1 MERRRRDLPTIDPT
15 TFGVKPKTKT
25 KKGNKGTKS
34 NYTSQVENSVKE
46 LVKKGVKDYNKGREI
61 TDSPNTVSK
70 IQINGGG
77 KKYTFTDITEPVD
90 IQLTDKT
97 ALRFKIVKS
106 EEESIYRVD
115 IRTMVLKKD
124 KWIYTERG
132 VNFELGYIEDV
143 IMTLVKLASE
153 DIDEAMAYV

>member
-1 MERRRRDLPTIDPT
+1 MRRNLPNIDPT
-15 TFGVKPKTKT
+15 TFGVKPKTK
-25 KKGNKGTKS
+25 KGGNKS
-34 NYTSQVENSVKE
+34 NYTTQVENSVKK
-46 LVKKGVKDYNKGREI
+46 LVSEGNKDYNVGREI
-61 TDSPNTVSK
+61 NTDYTGKVSK

-77 KKYTFTDITEPVD
+77 KKYTFHDITEPVD
-90 IQLTDKT
+90 IQLTEKT

-106 EEESIYRVD
+106 EEENIYRVD

-124 KWIYTERG
+124 NWIYTERG

-143 IMTLVKLASE
+143 IMTLMALAKV

>member
-1 MERRRRDLPTIDPT
+1 MRRNLPTIDPT
-15 TFGVKPKTKT
+15 IFGVKPKTK
-25 KKGNKGTKS
+25 KGSKGTKS
-34 NYTSQVENSVKE
+34 NYTKQVENSVKK
-46 LVKKGVKDYNKGREI
+46 LVSEGNKDYNVGREI
-61 TDSPNTVSK
+61 NTDYTGKVSK

-77 KKYTFTDITEPVD
+77 RKYTFNDVTEPVD
-90 IQLTDKT
+90 IQLTEKT

-106 EEESIYRVD
+106 EEENIYRVD

-143 IMTLVKLASE
+143 IMTLMALAKV

>member
-1 MERRRRDLPTIDPT
+1 MRRNLPTIDPT
-15 TFGVKPKTKT
+15 IFGVKPKTK
-25 KKGNKGTKS
+25 KGGNKS
-34 NYTSQVENSVKE
+34 NYTAQVENSVKK
-46 LVKKGVKDYNKGREI
+46 LVNKGVKDYNNGREI
-61 TDSPNTVSK
+61 NSDYTGTVSK

-77 KKYTFTDITEPVD
+77 KKYTFHDVTEPVD

-132 VNFELGYIEDV
+132 VNFELGYIEDI
-143 IMTLVKLASE
+143 IMTLVELASE
-153 DIDEAMAYV
+153 DIDEAHAYV

>member
-1 MERRRRDLPTIDPT
+1 MRRNLPTIDPT
-15 TFGVKPKTKT
+15 TFGVKPKTK
-25 KKGNKGTKS
+25 KGSKGTKS
-34 NYTSQVENSVKE
+34 NYTKQVENSVKK
-46 LVKKGVKDYNKGREI
+46 LVSEGNKDYNVGREI
-61 TDSPNTVSK
+61 NTDYTGKVSK

-77 KKYTFTDITEPVD
+77 RKYTFNDVTEPVD
-90 IQLTDKT
+90 IQLTEKT

-106 EEESIYRVD
+106 EEENIYRVD

-143 IMTLVKLASE
+143 IMTLMALAKV